1 MGIMQG
7 DHELLHDVREEDLQ
21 CERQR
26 LAQVRLAL
34 LNGPGTPGL
43 SEHVVWKA
51 GLL

>member
-1 MGIMQG
+1 MAMLQG

-34 LNGPGTPGL
+34 LHGPGTAGL
-43 SEHVVWKA
+43 SEYVVWKA